1 VHGGAGSWPEEL
13 RDAAQA
19 GLQKA
24 LAAGFEAADD
34 PLEMACAAARALE
47 DDPLFNAGVGASLT
61 SAGTVE
67 LDAGVMRG
75 ADLAAGGVASVRL
88 VRHPVDAARA
98 VMEKTRH
105 VLLVGPSADEFAR
118 ENGCE
123 TVPDPEVFVVDRRR
137 QQLEGWRSGDTIGAV
152 AWSDG
157 RCAAACSTGG
167 YTGKLPGRVGDSP
180 LPGAGLYADDA
191 LGAACGTGVGENF
204 MRLLLAYQA
213 CRLLADS
220 GAQAAA
226 EGAIAL
232 LAERLDGR
240 GGIITVD
247 REGRPGAA
255 FNTAF
260 MPWAARS
267 A

>member
-1 VHGGAGSWPEEL
+1 MV
-13 RDAAQA
+13 
-19 GLQKA
+19 
-24 LAAGFEAADD
+24 
-34 PLEMACAAARALE
+34 CAAARALE

-61 SAGTVE
+61 SKGGVE

-75 ADLAAGGVASVRL
+75 ADLGAGGVASVAY

-98 VMEKTRH
+98 VMEQTRH

-118 ENGCE
+118 EAGCE
-123 TVPDPEVFVVDRRR
+123 VVDDPAVFIVDRRR
-137 QQLEGWRSGDTIGAV
+137 QQLERWRSGDTIGAV
-152 AWSDG
+152 AWSAG

-180 LPGAGLYADDA
+180 LPGAGLYADDS

-204 MRLLLAYQA
+204 MRLVLAFQA
-213 CRLLADS
+213 CRLMADKD
-220 GAQAAA
+220 AEAAA
-226 EGAIAL
+226 REAIAL
-232 LAERLDGR
+232 LAERLQGS
-240 GGIITVD
+240 GGLITVD

-260 MPWAARS
+260 MPWASRS
-267 A
+267 D